1 VLDQFGQGGE
11 MQWEIVLAA
20 SVLVT
25 LPRLII
31 FFFGQRH
38 FIEGIATAGIKV

>member
-1 VLDQFGQGGE
+1 

-25 LPRLII
+25 LPMLIF
-31 FFFGQRH
+31 FFFGQCY
-38 FIEGIATAGIKV
+38 FIEGIATTGIKG

>member
-1 VLDQFGQGGE
+1 

-25 LPRLII
+25 LPMLII
-31 FFFGQRH
+31 FFFGQRY
-38 FIEGIATAGIKV
+38 FIEGLAATGITG